1 MKLALLALATLL
13 CAAAQDP
20 AEKPVDPKLHADAAK
35 LVELSGARQ
44 RMQSGIDQLLKDGTA
59 QFMRMCKDCDPAA
72 GDEWAR
78 RMKLKLKVDD
88 FMAIMVRAYEKHLT
102 DDEITPLIAVMSDRK
117 DAPAKQPPAELQQKL
132 ASVMPSVQSEILGGG
147 TQLGAKL
154 GADTELEIRKEH
166 PEYFKPAAKPNQ

>member
-1 MKLALLALATLL
+1 
-13 CAAAQDP
+13 
-20 AEKPVDPKLHADAAK
+20 
-35 LVELSGARQ
+35 
-44 RMQSGIDQLLKDGTA
+44 
-59 QFMRMCKDCDPAA
+59 MRMCKDCDPAA

-102 DDEITPLIAVMSDRK
+102 DDEITQLIAVMTDRK
-117 DAPAKQPPAELQQKL
+117 DAPAKPPPPALQQKL

-166 PEYFKPAAKPNQ
+166 PEYFKTGAKPNQ